1 MLQSRYDGTSQNKK
15 SANIVVVVIV
25 VALIVGIV
33 VFIFASF
40 IIHTN
45 E

>member
-1 MLQSRYDGTSQNKK
+1 MMALRKIKK

>member
-1 MLQSRYDGTSQNKK
+1 MMALRKK
-15 SANIVVVVIV
+15 MRNANIVVVVIV

-45 E
+45 D